1 MRPEVQQLYSSRVAT
16 VDEVLAIHSP
26 TILRGVEVMSDRPDG
41 DVGTI
46 EQGTTFF
53 TNTSYDNALAAI
65 GTVLDLVDAVCR
77 PTGPPPVAFGIC
89 RPPGHHAVVD
99 QSMGFCLFNTA
110 AVAARYAQQAH
121 GMQRVMIIDFDV
133 HAGMLFWQDLY
144 HHHHVVVSGNG
155 TSDIFEHDPS
165 VLFVSTHQQGI
176 YPFQGKLEDTGKGDG
191 EGATMHIPLPGTL
204 WDVPAT
210 FTHHDVAQVTV
221 VKLPF

>member
-1 MRPEVQQLYSSRVAT
+1 MVQLHSTRVAT
-16 VDEVLAIHSP
+16 VEEVLAIHS
-26 TILRGVEVMSDRPDG
+26 TNILKGVEIMSDRPDG

-53 TNTSYDNALAAI
+53 TNSSYDDALAAV

-77 PTGPPPVAFGIC
+77 GGPQPPVGFGIC
-89 RPPGHHAVVD
+89 RPPGHHAVVS

-133 HAGMLFWQDLY
+133 HAGAF
-144 HHHHVVVSGNG
+144 VSGSTLTTTNNFAPGNG

-165 VLFVSTHQQGI
+165 VLFVSTHQAGI
-176 YPFQGKLEDTGKGDG
+176 YPFQGKVTDVGKGDG
-191 EGATMHIPLPGTL
+191 EGATMHIPLPGTQSAHV
-204 WDVPAT
+204 DT
-210 FTHHDVAQVTV
+210 ICQTSIR
-221 VKLPF
+221 